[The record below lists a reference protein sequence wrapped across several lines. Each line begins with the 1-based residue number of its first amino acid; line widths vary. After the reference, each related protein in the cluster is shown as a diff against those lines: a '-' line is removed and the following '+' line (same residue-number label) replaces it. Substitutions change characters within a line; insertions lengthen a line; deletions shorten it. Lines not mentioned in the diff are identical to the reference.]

1 MGGKGSKPEAK
12 EIQIDVENI
21 LNPYPREMFMNNKI
35 DLDTDIHAI
44 ILSVII
50 LMIIFIYF
58 YKRKHKKS

>member
-1 MGGKGSKPEAK
+1 MGGKGSKPEAE